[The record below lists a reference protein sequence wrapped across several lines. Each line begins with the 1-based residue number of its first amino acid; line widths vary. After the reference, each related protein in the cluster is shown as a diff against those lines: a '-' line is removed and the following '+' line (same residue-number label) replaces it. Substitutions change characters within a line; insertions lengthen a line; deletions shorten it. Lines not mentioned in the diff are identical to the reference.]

1 MQLTID
7 EHPTPIG
14 PVLLVHDAGSA
25 LIALEFSDHAARMQ
39 AWLQRHDL
47 PAPQARTAFATAAHR
62 ALDAY
67 FAGDLAALDAVTVG
81 WTGTPFQRRCWE
93 ALRRIAPGAPASYA
107 AQAQAI
113 GMPRAAR
120 AVGRANAMNPIA
132 IVVPCHRVI
141 GTNAALTGYA
151 GGLERKRWLLAH
163 EARHARVADQRAAA

>member
-7 EHPTPIG
+7 EYPTPIG
-14 PVLLVHDAGSA
+14 PVLLVHDADGA
-25 LIALEFSDHAARMQ
+25 LIALEFADHAARMQ

-47 PAPQARTAFATAAHR
+47 PPPQAHAGVAMRTRR

-67 FAGDLAALDAVTVG
+67 FAGDLAALDDVTVG
-81 WTGTPFQRRCWE
+81 WTGTPFQRRCWD

-107 AQAQAI
+107 AQAQEI

-141 GTNAALTGYA
+141 GSNAALTGYA
-151 GGLERKRWLLAH
+151 GGLDRKRWLLAH
-163 EARHARVADQRAAA
+163 EARHACRADQRAAA